1 MKKLFLTLL
10 LLTIS
15 VKFITAQDLKSVLL
29 DPYYPI
35 DFIGLD
41 FSNSKLI
48 GYQGDYEP
56 AYDVV
61 IRFIPEWNDMFYTQ
75 QEKFDV
81 ARFLKKYVVHYST
94 ENMISVN
101 DKIDPS
107 ELITNSRLEVQ
118 QFTSIQLEKMVEN
131 YDFEFKNDV
140 ALVFIINSLNKKE
153 KQNKLHAVFFNANSR
168 EILLS
173 TPLVTGP
180 EGFGFRNY
188 WIGSIHNVLKVLGK
202 NEYKKWKKLYKK

>member
-1 MKKLFLTLL
+1 MINLFSSNESKLQKSQDYNSLHEKPKSLLRALVQKLFLTLL

-81 ARFLKKYVVHYST
+81 AKFLKKYVVHYST

-107 ELITNSRLEVQ
+107 ELITNSRVSVQ
-118 QFTSIQLEKMVEN
+118 QFTSIQLEA
-131 YDFEFKNDV
+131 Y
-140 ALVFIINSLNKKE
+140 
-153 KQNKLHAVFFNANSR
+153 
-168 EILLS
+168 
-173 TPLVTGP
+173 
-180 EGFGFRNY
+180 
-188 WIGSIHNVLKVLGK
+188 
-202 NEYKKWKKLYKK
+202 